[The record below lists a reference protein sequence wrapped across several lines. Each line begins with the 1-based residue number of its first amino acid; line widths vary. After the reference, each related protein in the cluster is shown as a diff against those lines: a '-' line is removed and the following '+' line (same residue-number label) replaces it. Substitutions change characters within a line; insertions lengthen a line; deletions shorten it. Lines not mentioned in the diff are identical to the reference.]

1 MNSRERAKY
10 RIIALPRF
18 EKDLRKLDKE
28 AKRRVLQGL
37 SMLESQPFSFK
48 ALHGRFK
55 GKYALRVGD
64 YRIIYVI
71 DEMNKIIHLMT
82 VTHRRHAYK

>member
-10 RIIALPRF
+10 EIVALPRF
-18 EKDLRKLDKE
+18 EKDFRKLDKD

-37 SMLESQPFSFK
+37 SMLESRPFSFK
-48 ALHGRFK
+48 ALHGRLK

-64 YRIIYVI
+64 YRIIYVV
-71 DEMNKIIHLMT
+71 DEVKKVIHLMT
-82 VTHRRHAYK
+82 VAHRRHVYT

>member
-1 MNSRERAKY
+1 MSSREKAKY

-37 SMLESQPFSFK
+37 LV
-48 ALHGRFK
+48 L
-55 GKYALRVGD
+55 
-64 YRIIYVI
+64 
-71 DEMNKIIHLMT
+71 
-82 VTHRRHAYK
+82 